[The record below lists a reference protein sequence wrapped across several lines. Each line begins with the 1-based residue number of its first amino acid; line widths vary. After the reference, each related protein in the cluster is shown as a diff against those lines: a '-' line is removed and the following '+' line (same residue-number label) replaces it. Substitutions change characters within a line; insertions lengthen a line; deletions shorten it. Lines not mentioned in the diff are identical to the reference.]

1 MPYVTSKTVVIGIG
15 NPFRN
20 DDGIGPAVAA
30 RIEEQ
35 RPPGVRVI
43 ISDGEPS
50 GLLEAWDGADLAVVV
65 DAIHRVPASPGSIH
79 RLTAGQLET
88 GGTAAS
94 SHGLGVPD
102 ALRLGRALG
111 RLPRRVVIFAVEAA
125 DTGAGTEL
133 SPPAAAALPEVVA
146 AVMAELTPAK
156 TAPGDQRPLHE
167 AASSG
172 RSSSAPP

>member
-1 MPYVTSKTVVIGIG
+1 MPHVTTEAVVIGIG

-30 RIEEQ
+30 QIEEQ
-35 RPPGVRVI
+35 RLPGVRVV
-43 ISDGEPS
+43 ISDGEPA
-50 GLLEAWDGADLAVVV
+50 GLLEAWAGAGLAVVV

-79 RLTAGQLET
+79 RLTAGQLEAC
-88 GGTAAS
+88 GTAAS

-111 RLPRRVVIFAVEAA
+111 RLPRRVVILAVEAA

-133 SPPAAAALPEVVA
+133 SKPVATALPEVVA
-146 AVMAELTPAK
+146 AVMAELKPAK
-156 TAPGDQRPLHE
+156 STGQTP
-167 AASSG
+167 
-172 RSSSAPP
+172 